1 VDAGA
6 LRCNPPLDEI
16 SKIGGI
22 YVSWT
27 EFPMDFDATKV
38 TQSIYDVFLR
48 LGPRAESLGSKGGR
62 WCTEM

>member
-1 VDAGA
+1 VG
-6 LRCNPPLDEI
+6 EI

-22 YVSWT
+22 CAPWT
-27 EFPMDFDATKV
+27 EFPMNFDAAKV

-48 LGPRAESLGSKGGR
+48 LGPRAEALGSKGGR